1 MWVVKFCAGCQKS
14 ERRNFIMLQ
23 SPPSSIETKASWAVA
38 TAALVTMLMAFGA
51 AWITAVALKDIAAE
65 VDGVRSIP
73 ALASALAWLGS
84 GVGGI
89 LMGRIAEKVGTRWTV
104 IFGSLMIAVGLAI
117 STLGP
122 PWPLWI
128 GHGIFI
134 GLIGL
139 GGINAP
145 MYIYV
150 SRWFDRRRGS
160 ALALISSGSYLA
172 GAMWPPMFERAI
184 ANFGWRETMLW
195 YALAE
200 VVVIIPLAV
209 IYFCAPPEL
218 ILPAAPHDSAAG
230 KARVLGWPPNLVFGV
245 ICAAAV
251 LCCVPMAMPQG
262 HLVAFCSDL
271 GISRSAG
278 ALMLSVLLGTAFL
291 SRLIW
296 GAISDR
302 IGGLATVLIGSA
314 WQSASMT
321 AFLLTQNE
329 VGLFTV
335 AAAFGLGFSGIIPA
349 YVLALRE
356 LFPASEASWRIP
368 TLLLFSG
375 AGMALGGWLAGLL
388 YDHFAYYA
396 PAFATGVGA
405 NILNLLL
412 IGILVARQRLRFRWH
427 RERQRRSPRSRL
439 QPRTPKP
446 PMPSLPPRQSRKTP
460 RRTSQD
466 ATTSVCGEIG
476 CGAPA
481 YGSKA
486 GSQSPPQLADRI
498 ASPQTTPAKTASSVS
513 TATIGANTNAIM
525 PITASTLAQRIRREV
540 IGAVATR
547 SGASSPEIDSRAS
560 RPASPPRGPS
570 PT

>member
-104 IFGSLMIAVGLAI
+104 LFGSLMIAVGLAI

-134 GLIGL
+134 GMIGL

-209 IYFCAPPEL
+209 IYFRAPPEL

-291 SRLIW
+291 SRQIW

-412 IGILVARQRLRFRWH
+412 IGILVARQRLRF
-427 RERQRRSPRSRL
+427 
-439 QPRTPKP
+439 
-446 PMPSLPPRQSRKTP
+446 
-460 RRTSQD
+460 
-466 ATTSVCGEIG
+466 
-476 CGAPA
+476 
-481 YGSKA
+481 
-486 GSQSPPQLADRI
+486 
-498 ASPQTTPAKTASSVS
+498 KTAM
-513 TATIGANTNAIM
+513 G
-525 PITASTLAQRIRREV
+525 
-540 IGAVATR
+540 
-547 SGASSPEIDSRAS
+547 
-560 RPASPPRGPS
+560 
-570 PT
+570 